1 MYALVDDATDEETPV
16 KSLWGDLC
24 WWYPCVT
31 TWTLLSPSCD
41 NRREEGSEAA
51 MTERCPACSAEVAD
65 VGVAPGGSLR
75 CDRCATRFPKARGRV
90 GFAGNDDPTLGIHP
104 ALAKRY
110 ARTVDADAV
119 VAALPAAPKPQVD
132 TRVVAGGQPSIEV
145 PAVGDGIDHD
155 EADDRTSPARL
166 RRSIDGA
173 PPSPPAAAAVLAAPK
188 PAVEAL
194 PRIPGYD
201 VLELIGKGA
210 MGRVY
215 RAKHLAS
222 GRAAAIKTLA
232 PELAV
237 RPDFV
242 QRFEREGAAMRA
254 IDHPG
259 VVQVWDQGCAGADIY
274 YITMAYI
281 PGHPLRK
288 YLEKGPLPLAQA
300 LRFTRRILQA
310 LAAAHLPGVIHR
322 DLKPENILMNGP
334 VGDERPILVDF
345 GLAGILEEENDPHP
359 NLTKSRMT
367 MGTVNYMAPEQ
378 RTDAKRVDQRADLY
392 AAGVIFYELLT
403 GDLPLGRFALP
414 TERGFGVPASVDAVV
429 VKALARNA
437 DERYFSAGDFDMALA
452 SIERELG
459 VVTSPVVASDNDTV
473 VGPAG
478 SPETIPGR
486 LRGGDVRRDS
496 SEPGFFGASMPG
508 TSSPMLSLAPV
519 GAPATMME
527 SIAQQAWVTM
537 LPTVTTRWM
546 AGGIAL
552 FIGTLLGLLLL
563 RS

>member
-1 MYALVDDATDEETPV
+1 M
-16 KSLWGDLC
+16 S
-24 WWYPCVT
+24 
-31 TWTLLSPSCD
+31 
-41 NRREEGSEAA
+41 
-51 MTERCPACSAEVAD
+51 ERCPACSADVAD
-65 VGVAPGGSLR
+65 AGVPPGGSLR
-75 CDRCATRFPKARGRV
+75 CDRCATRFPKARARH
-90 GFAGNDDPTLGIHP
+90 GFAGADDPALGIHP
-104 ALAKRY
+104 ALARRY
-110 ARTVDADAV
+110 ARADVAE

-132 TRVVAGGQPSIEV
+132 TRVIAGGAPSHDAHDA
-145 PAVGDGIDHD
+145 AVGDGIDRNH
-155 EADDRTSPARL
+155 ADDATSPARL
-166 RRSIDGA
+166 ARRSLDGA
-173 PPSPPAAAAVLAAPK
+173 PPAPPAAVLAPPK
-188 PAVEAL
+188 PAVEPL
-194 PRIPGYD
+194 PKIPGYD
-201 VLELIGKGA
+201 VLEMIGKGA

-259 VVQVWDQGCAGADIY
+259 VVQVWDQGRAAGDVY
-274 YITMAYI
+274 YITMAFI
-281 PGHPLRK
+281 PGAPLRK
-288 YLEKGPLPLAQA
+288 FLEKGPLPLAQA

-310 LAAAHLPGVIHR
+310 LGAAHLPGVIHR
-322 DLKPENILMNGP
+322 DLKPENILMNGV

-437 DERYFSAGDFDMALA
+437 DERYFTAAEFDSALA

-459 VVTSPVVASDNDTV
+459 VVSTPVVASDNDTV

-478 SPETIPGR
+478 SNETLPGR
-486 LRGGDVRRDS
+486 RRGDMRRDS
-496 SEPGFFGASMPG
+496 SEPGVGDNVTG
-508 TSSPMLSLAPV
+508 ISSGIDRSGGPSMLSLAPA
-519 GAPATMME
+519 GAPATMFE

-537 LPTVTTRWM
+537 LPTVTTRWL
-546 AGGIAL
+546 AGGVAL
-552 FIGTLLGLLLL
+552 FIGTVLGLVLL
-563 RS
+563 RG

>member
-1 MYALVDDATDEETPV
+1 
-16 KSLWGDLC
+16 
-24 WWYPCVT
+24 
-31 TWTLLSPSCD
+31 
-41 NRREEGSEAA
+41 

-110 ARTVDADAV
+110 ARANDA
-119 VAALPAAPKPQVD
+119 AALPAAPKPQVD
-132 TRVVAGGQPSIEV
+132 TRVIAAGGQPSMEA
-145 PAVGDGIDHD
+145 PAVGDDIEVDNS
-155 EADDRTSPARL
+155 DDRTSPARL
-166 RRSIDGA
+166 RRSMDGA
-173 PPSPPAAAAVLAAPK
+173 PPSPPAAAVLAPPK

-194 PRIPGYD
+194 PRIPGYE
-201 VLELIGKGA
+201 VMEMIGKGA

-259 VVQVWDQGCAGADIY
+259 VVQVWDQGCVGGDVY

-452 SIERELG
+452 GIERELG
-459 VVTSPVVASDNDTV
+459 VVTSPVVASENDTV
-473 VGPAG
+473 IGPAG
-478 SPETIPGR
+478 SPDTILGR

-496 SEPGFFGASMPG
+496 LEPGVQGS
-508 TSSPMLSLAPV
+508 MLSLAPV

>member
-1 MYALVDDATDEETPV
+1 
-16 KSLWGDLC
+16 
-24 WWYPCVT
+24 
-31 TWTLLSPSCD
+31 
-41 NRREEGSEAA
+41 
-51 MTERCPACSAEVAD
+51 MTERCPACSADVAD
-65 VGVAPGGSLR
+65 AGVPPGGSLR
-75 CDRCATRFPKARGRV
+75 CDRCATRFPKARDRV
-90 GFAGNDDPTLGIHP
+90 GFAGNDDPMLGIHP
-104 ALAKRY
+104 ALARRY
-110 ARTVDADAV
+110 AGNVATPGNIAPPNVV
-119 VAALPAAPKPQVD
+119 VEVAALPAAPKPQVD
-132 TRVVAGGQPSIEV
+132 TRVVAGGVPSSEG
-145 PAVGDGIDHD
+145 AVVDGI
-155 EADDRTSPARL
+155 ERNSADDLTSPARL
-166 RRSIDGA
+166 SRRSIDGA
-173 PPSPPAAAAVLAAPK
+173 PQPAAVFSPPK
-188 PAVEAL
+188 PDVEAL
-194 PRIPGYD
+194 PKIPGYD

-215 RAKHLAS
+215 RARHLAS

-259 VVQVWDQGCAGADIY
+259 VVQVWDQGRAGADTY

-288 YLEKGPLPLAQA
+288 YLEKGPLPLSQA

-310 LAAAHLPGVIHR
+310 LGAAHLPGIIHR
-322 DLKPENILMNGP
+322 DLKPENILMNGA

-392 AAGVIFYELLT
+392 AAGVIFYELIT

-414 TERGFGVPASVDAVV
+414 TERGFGVPTSVDAVV
-429 VKALARNA
+429 IKALARNP
-437 DERYFSAGDFDMALA
+437 DERYFTAAEFDSALA

-459 VVTSPVVASDNDTV
+459 VVSKPVVASDNDTV

-478 SPETIPGR
+478 VSETIPGR
-486 LRGGDVRRDS
+486 HRGDLRRES
-496 SEPGFFGASMPG
+496 SEPGTLGERAPSMI
-508 TSSPMLSLAPV
+508 SLVPM
-519 GAPATMME
+519 GAPATMFE

-537 LPTVTTRWM
+537 LPTVTTRWL

-552 FIGTLLGLLLL
+552 CIGTVLGLLLL

>member
-1 MYALVDDATDEETPV
+1 M
-16 KSLWGDLC
+16 S
-24 WWYPCVT
+24 
-31 TWTLLSPSCD
+31 
-41 NRREEGSEAA
+41 
-51 MTERCPACSAEVAD
+51 ERCPACSADVAD
-65 VGVAPGGSLR
+65 AGVPPGGSLR
-75 CDRCATRFPKARGRV
+75 CDRCATRFPKARARH
-90 GFAGNDDPTLGIHP
+90 GFAGNDDAALGIHP

-110 ARTVDADAV
+110 ARPEAPVAPV
-119 VAALPAAPKPQVD
+119 VVNEVAALPAAPKPKLD
-132 TRVVAGGQPSIEV
+132 ARVVAGGVPSQEGV
-145 PAVGDGIDHD
+145 ANDGIDFNG
-155 EADDRTSPARL
+155 DDRTSPARL
-166 RRSIDGA
+166 ARRSLDGA
-173 PPSPPAAAAVLAAPK
+173 PPAAPAPAAVLAPPK
-188 PAVEAL
+188 PAVEPL
-194 PRIPGYD
+194 PKIPGYD
-201 VLELIGKGA
+201 VIELIGKGA

-259 VVQVWDQGCAGADIY
+259 VVQVWDQGCAAGDTY
-274 YITMAYI
+274 YITMAFI

-310 LAAAHLPGVIHR
+310 LGAAHLPGVIHR

-334 VGDERPILVDF
+334 VGDERPVLVDF

-437 DERYFSAGDFDMALA
+437 DERYFSAADFDAALA

-459 VVTSPVVASDNDTV
+459 VVTSPVVATENDTV
-473 VGPAG
+473 VGPAP
-478 SPETIPGR
+478 SIDTLPGR
-486 LRGGDVRRDS
+486 RGDVRRDS
-496 SEPGFFGASMPG
+496 SEPGVVNSGGPSM
-508 TSSPMLSLAPV
+508 MSLAPV
-519 GAPATMME
+519 GAPATMFE

-537 LPTVTTRWM
+537 LPTVTTKWM

-552 FIGTLLGLLLL
+552 FVGTLLGLLIL
-563 RS
+563 RG